1 MLLRELFDDKPVNL
15 VDDLRA
21 LMIDILTPLAA
32 NQVPF
37 VTVQQIVDRL
47 REVRS
52 GARVD
57 RNLVMTVLDPNEV
70 KVVKKIEGDRVYL
83 ALPVRDEVSKTEDDE
98 EREKERIRGKAQ
110 KQATKQASADDSVS
124 KAAGDQARSDL
135 MK

>member
-70 KVVKKIEGDRVYL
+70 KVVKKIEGDRIYL
-83 ALPVRDEVSKTEDDE
+83 ALPVSDEVSKTEDDE

-124 KAAGDQARSDL
+124 KAAGEQARSDL